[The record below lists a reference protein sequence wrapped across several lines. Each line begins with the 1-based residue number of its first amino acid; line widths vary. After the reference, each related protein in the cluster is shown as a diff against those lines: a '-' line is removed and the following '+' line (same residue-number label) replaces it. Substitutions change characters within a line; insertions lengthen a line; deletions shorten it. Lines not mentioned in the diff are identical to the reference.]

1 MTQGWQSGQASGRA
15 IKNGQNGDQK
25 KKKNSMPKRDPR
37 MNKVRRKT
45 A

>member
-25 KKKNSMPKRDPR
+25 KKKKFYAKKRS
-37 MNKVRRKT
+37 
-45 A
+45 

>member
-1 MTQGWQSGQASGRA
+1 MTQGWQSGQASGRT
-15 IKNGQNGDQK
+15 IKNGQNVDQ

>member
-25 KKKNSMPKRDPR
+25 KKKKILCQ
-37 MNKVRRKT
+37 KEILE
-45 A
+45 